1 MADPKPIALTV
12 VDSGDYV
19 GPDPQPLVHVGALP
33 FVADFV
39 AIDETP
45 ADAAAVAT
53 DLKAVVDALI
63 AAGLMAA
70 S

>member
-12 VDSGDYV
+12 IDSGDYT

-45 ADAAAVAT
+45 ASLNALAEQVKD
-53 DLKAVVDALI
+53 VVDALV

>member
-12 VDSGDYV
+12 VDSGNYT
-19 GPDPQPLVHVGALP
+19 GPDPQPLIHVGALP

-45 ADAAAVAT
+45 ASATTLAVEV
-53 DLKAVVDALI
+53 KALVDSLI
-63 AAGLMAA
+63 AAGLMA
-70 S
+70 SS